1 MGHKGL
7 HERCKAAARGEERA
21 FLPQQKGEVAHV
33 DLLLNPEVWVAFLT
47 LLALEIVLGIDN
59 IVFISIL
66 VDKLPEERQALARR
80 LGLGMALLMRILLL
94 LSLSWVIGLTA
105 PLFAVFGQEISGRDV
120 ILILGGLFL
129 LGKATYE
136 IHENLEGEEGHSSA
150 RVNATFASVLVQIIL
165 LDMVFS
171 LDSVITAVGM
181 VDQVSVMI
189 AAVTVAIVVMLISA
203 EAVAGIVNRHPT
215 IKMLALSFL
224 LLIGLALLLE
234 GFDQHIPKGYIYFAM
249 GFSVLVEFLNIRVR
263 RRREAR
269 SRPVELHQRYAR
281 SEEESDP
288 SQS

>member
-1 MGHKGL
+1 M
-7 HERCKAAARGEERA
+7 
-21 FLPQQKGEVAHV
+21 
-33 DLLLNPEVWVAFLT
+33 DLLLNPEVWIAFLT

-105 PLFAVFGQEISGRDV
+105 PLFTVLGQEISGRDV

-129 LGKATYE
+129 LGKSTYE
-136 IHENLEGEEGHSSA
+136 IHENLEGEVGHSSA
-150 RVNATFASVLVQIIL
+150 RVSATFASVLVQIIL

-189 AAVTVAIVVMLISA
+189 AAVTVAILVMLFSA
-203 EAVAGIVNRHPT
+203 EAVSGLVNRHPT
-215 IKMLALSFL
+215 LKMLALSFL
-224 LLIGLALLLE
+224 LLIGFALLLE
-234 GFDQHIPKGYIYFAM
+234 GFDQHVPKGYIYFAM
-249 GFSVLVEFLNIRVR
+249 GFSVLVEFLNIRAR

-269 SRPVELHQRYAR
+269 SAPVELHRRYAR
-281 SEEESDP
+281 SEEGSDS
-288 SQS
+288 SQP

>member
-1 MGHKGL
+1 MG
-7 HERCKAAARGEERA
+7 CIASAAAREGTRA
-21 FLPQQKGEVAHV
+21 FFVREKGQVARV

-66 VDKLPEERQALARR
+66 VDKLPQQRQALARR

-105 PLFAVFGQEISGRDV
+105 PLFTVFGQAISGRDV

-129 LGKATYE
+129 LGKSTYE

-150 RVNATFASVLVQIIL
+150 RVGANFASVLVQIVL
-165 LDMVFS
+165 LDIVFS

-181 VDQVSVMI
+181 VNEVSVMI
-189 AAVTVAIVVMLISA
+189 AAVTVAILVMLVSA
-203 EAVAGIVNRHPT
+203 ETVAGIVNRHPT
-215 IKMLALSFL
+215 LKMLALSFL
-224 LLIGLALLLE
+224 LLIGLTLLVE
-234 GFDQHIPKGYIYFAM
+234 GFDQHVPKGYIYFAM
-249 GFSVLVEFLNIRVR
+249 GFSVFVELLNIRVR
-263 RRREAR
+263 GRREAR

-281 SEEESDP
+281 TGEGSDHP
-288 SQS
+288 QP

>member
-1 MGHKGL
+1 V
-7 HERCKAAARGEERA
+7 E
-21 FLPQQKGEVAHV
+21 
-33 DLLLNPEVWVAFLT
+33 LLLNPQVWIAFLT

-66 VDKLPEERQALARR
+66 VDKLPAHRQALARR
-80 LGLGMALLMRILLL
+80 LGLGLALIMRILLL

-105 PLFAVFGQEISGRDV
+105 PLFTVLGQEISGRDV

-150 RVNATFASVLVQIIL
+150 RVKATFGSVLIQIIL
-165 LDMVFS
+165 IDMVFS

-189 AAVTVAIVVMLISA
+189 AAVTVAILVMLVSA
-203 EAVAGIVNRHPT
+203 EAVAGVVSRHPT
-215 IKMLALSFL
+215 LKMLALSFL
-224 LLIGLALLLE
+224 LLIGLTLLLE
-234 GFDQHIPKGYIYFAM
+234 GFDQHVPKGYIYFAM
-249 GFSVLVEFLNIRVR
+249 GFSVLVEVLNIRVR

-269 SRPVELHQRYAR
+269 AAPVELHQRYSR
-281 SEEESDP
+281 QEEQANTP
-288 SQS
+288 QT

>member
-1 MGHKGL
+1 M
-7 HERCKAAARGEERA
+7 
-21 FLPQQKGEVAHV
+21 
-33 DLLLNPEVWVAFLT
+33 DLLLNPEIWVAFLT

-59 IVFISIL
+59 VVFISIL

-80 LGLGMALLMRILLL
+80 LGLGMALVMRILLL

-105 PLFAVFGQEISGRDV
+105 PLFTLLEQEISGRDV

-150 RVNATFASVLVQIIL
+150 KVKATFASVIVQIVIL
-165 LDMVFS
+165 DLVFS

-181 VDQVSVMI
+181 VEQVSVMI
-189 AAVTVAIVVMLISA
+189 AAVTVAILVMLVSA
-203 EAVAGIVNRHPT
+203 EAVGDFVSRHPT

-234 GFDQHIPKGYIYFAM
+234 GFDQHVPKGYIYFAM
-249 GFSVLVEFLNIRVR
+249 GFSVFVELLNLRVR
-263 RRREAR
+263 RRREAA
-269 SRPVELHQRYAR
+269 SQPVNLHQRYSR
-281 SEEESDP
+281 ESGRTGP
-288 SQS
+288 S

>member
-1 MGHKGL
+1 M
-7 HERCKAAARGEERA
+7 
-21 FLPQQKGEVAHV
+21 

-66 VDKLPEERQALARR
+66 VDKLPEHRQPLARR
-80 LGLGMALLMRILLL
+80 LGLGMALVMRILLL

-105 PLFAVFGQEISGRDV
+105 PLFTVLGQEISGRDV
-120 ILILGGLFL
+120 ILISGGLFL

-150 RVNATFASVLVQIIL
+150 RVKATFASVLIQIIL
-165 LDMVFS
+165 LDLVFS

-189 AAVTVAIVVMLISA
+189 AAVTVAIVVMLFSA
-203 EAVAGIVNRHPT
+203 EAVSGLVNRHPT
-215 IKMLALSFL
+215 LKMLALSFL

-249 GFSVLVEFLNIRVR
+249 GFSVFVELLNIRVR
-263 RRREAR
+263 RRRAAR
-269 SRPVELHQRYAR
+269 SAPVELHQRYAR
-281 SEEESDP
+281 SEEGSDP
-288 SQS
+288 SQPRT